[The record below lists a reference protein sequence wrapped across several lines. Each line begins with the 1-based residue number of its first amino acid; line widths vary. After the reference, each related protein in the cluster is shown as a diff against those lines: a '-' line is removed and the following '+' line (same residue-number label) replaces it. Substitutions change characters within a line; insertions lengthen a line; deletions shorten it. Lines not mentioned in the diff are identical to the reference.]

1 MRRLLIVM
9 IGTCLAMGVSAQQP
23 PAAKKIEVV
32 RLQKK
37 INRNIQ
43 LVDVRTPKE
52 YKEEHIGNAMNID
65 FNDTDFEA
73 NVQKLNK
80 NKRVYLYCRT
90 GNRSAKAAEKMRAM
104 GFRKLYVLPVGME
117 GWKKEVSN

>member
-9 IGTCLAMGVSAQQP
+9 IGTCLAMGVSAQQL
-23 PAAKKIEVV
+23 PAAKKIEVA

-52 YKEEHIGNAMNID
+52 YNEGHIGKATNID
-65 FNDTDFEA
+65 YNAADFEA

-104 GFRKLYVLPVGME
+104 GFRKLYVLPVGMD

>member
-1 MRRLLIVM
+1 M
-9 IGTCLAMGVSAQQP
+9 IGTCLAMGVSAQQAP
-23 PAAKKIEVV
+23 KAKKIEVV

-52 YKEEHIGNAMNID
+52 YKEEHIGNATNID
-65 FNDTDFEA
+65 FNDTDFEV

-90 GNRSAKAAEKMRAM
+90 GNRSAKAAEKMRAL